1 MAFVPTTSE
10 ETRQWLLRFHSVN
23 DSLDPQKLPTIY
35 AQNASM
41 RFGNAP
47 VLQGLEALQH
57 HFASTWPGLDSM
69 HHEID
74 EFGVEKGLI
83 SGAEFYMDPA
93 PLIAAFTRVG

>member
-1 MAFVPTTSE
+1 M
-10 ETRQWLLRFHSVN
+10 
-23 DSLDPQKLPTIY
+23 IY

-74 EFGVEKGLI
+74 EFGEYTCEL
-83 SGAEFYMDPA
+83 Y
-93 PLIAAFTRVG
+93 